1 MAPTSLQGWIYGVS
15 RQPTHPAPTI
25 GSETMGFGFGF
36 GSGSGSGFGFG
47 FGFGFGLRFGLGR
60 PVGKPLPTDPLL
72 EDTAGP
78 RGGVN

>member
-1 MAPTSLQGWIYGVS
+1 VS

-25 GSETMGFGFGF
+25 GSETMGFG
-36 GSGSGSGFGFG
+36 SGFSFG